1 MHCGACD
8 NYTLIDISET
18 SLSLTKKMINDLGIH
33 DDVIQYLHQDFLT
46 FEAPNKYDVIVM
58 GEVLEHVENPLE
70 FLKKCKALMTDSGKC
85 YISTCA
91 NAAEVDHIYLFR
103 SSAEVESLILS
114 ANFKI
119 QEKIILPYHGY
130 SVGECEEELLP
141 MNMGY
146 ILSN

>member
-1 MHCGACD
+1 M
-8 NYTLIDISET
+8 DISET
-18 SLSLTKKMINDLGIH
+18 SLSLTKKMIDDLGIH

-46 FEAPNKYDVIVM
+46 FEDSNKYDVIVM
-58 GEVLEHVENPLE
+58 GEVLEHVEKPLE
-70 FLKKCKALMTDSGKC
+70 FLRKCKALISDSGKC

-103 SSAEVESLILS
+103 SSAEVENIILD

-130 SVGECEEELLP
+130 SVDECEELLLP

-146 ILSN
+146 VLSN